1 MKASYK
7 VGSVIIFCYLVAW
20 LDRMAI
26 NMAVPF
32 MMKDLELNATQ
43 VGWIMSAFFAGYA
56 IFQIPGGILA
66 DKFGARKVII
76 NALGWWSVFTALTG
90 AVFSLPAMLITRF
103 LFGIGEGIFPAA
115 VWKVIANWFTKKNRA
130 TVNGIVLSAVAAG
143 PALTPLILAPVIA
156 NFGWRAAFY
165 MLGGLGIVCVLLSA
179 RYVTNHI
186 HEYRGIS
193 REEVDEYEADA
204 KSALAN
210 KESSL
215 EKSSLGALLCTP
227 VLWALFVTLL
237 CIGITIYGYLGWL
250 PVYLLKVK
258 GMNIKEMAMGA
269 SVPFIFATIGMAT
282 SGWISDK
289 YFRGRRKYLVLADL
303 ILGGIALYYFTQI
316 TDVTTFMILQCFAAF
331 MLFQALGSIWTLPM
345 ILLPTH
351 LFGAG
356 SGFINTAAQI
366 GGFLSGILI
375 GWYINLRGGDF
386 SAGFDVMLG
395 ALVISI
401 VAVAIGVHEKKTG
414 EAPVAITKQPVEE
427 SV

>member
-7 VGSVIIFCYLVAW
+7 VGSVVIFCYLVAW

-32 MMKDLELNATQ
+32 MMKDLDLNATE

-56 IFQIPGGILA
+56 LFQIPGGILA
-66 DKFGARKVII
+66 DKIGARKVII
-76 NALGWWSVFTALTG
+76 GALGWWSLFTAATG
-90 AVFSLPAMLITRF
+90 AVFSLPAMLVTRF
-103 LFGIGEGIFPAA
+103 LFGVGEGIFPAA
-115 VWKVIANWFTKKNRA
+115 VWKIIASWFTKKNRA

-143 PALTPLILAPVIA
+143 PALTPLILAPVIE

-165 MLGGLGIVCVLLSA
+165 MLGGLGVVCVLLSA

-193 REEVDEYEADA
+193 KEEVDEYEADA
-204 KSALAN
+204 KSALAI

-215 EKSSLGALLCTP
+215 DKSSLGDLLRTP
-227 VLWALFVTLL
+227 VLWALFITLL

-269 SVPFIFATIGMAT
+269 SVPFIFATIGMAS

-289 YFRGRRKYLVLADL
+289 YFRGRRKYLVLLDMVF
-303 ILGGIALYYFTQI
+303 GGIALYYFTQI
-316 TDVTTFMILQCFAAF
+316 TDVATFMVLQCFAAF
-331 MLFQALGSIWTLPM
+331 LLFQALGSIWTLPM

-375 GWYINLRGGDF
+375 GWYISFRGGDF

-401 VAVAIGVHEKKTG
+401 IAIAVGVHEKKVD
-414 EAPVAITKQPVEE
+414 EVADIEPERSKA
-427 SV
+427 